1 MVQLYAIR
9 HNNLVERNNK
19 LTSLLILFP
28 KMGGFSGPF
37 FFFFSPHL
45 LSLSLFLSCFSF
57 FLSLLFFPPS
67 LFLSF
72 PFLSFP
78 LKFAFYH

>member
-9 HNNLVERNNK
+9 HNNLVERKNK

-37 FFFFSPHL
+37 FFFFL
-45 LSLSLFLSCFSF
+45 TFSLSLTV
-57 FLSLLFFPPS
+57 SLLFFLLSFPPFLSS

-78 LKFAFYH
+78 LKFAFYY